1 MKNIFN
7 PFYRQYFDF
16 LKSLILFIDNNFT
29 LYDTQLFVYCIQ
41 VDEHESRT
49 LDDIQEKEPE
59 FYSRVTTV
67 LKRAENDF
75 GL

>member
-1 MKNIFN
+1 
-7 PFYRQYFDF
+7 
-16 LKSLILFIDNNFT
+16 
-29 LYDTQLFVYCIQ
+29 

-49 LDDIQEKEPE
+49 LDDVKEKEPE
-59 FYSRVTTV
+59 FYSRVIAV